1 MTSMSNPSP
10 ARARL
15 AATREALWA
24 EVARVRSRMPGANF
38 PRSQTMRLL
47 LGGNAKK
54 ALWVA
59 GLGLPALKPRLGRT
73 LLNLAP
79 GLLRSFL
86 R

>member
-1 MTSMSNPSP
+1 
-10 ARARL
+10 
-15 AATREALWA
+15 
-24 EVARVRSRMPGANF
+24 MPGANF
-38 PRSQTMRLL
+38 PRSQAMRLL

-59 GLGLPALKPRLGRT
+59 GLGLLALKPRLGRT